1 MHIYEEQEEPISV
14 PLGDRT
20 GHYRSMKS
28 KSMVQSVKC
37 DPDALNPKGDM
48 SKSFACLLE
57 DLLSNQNHFD
67 DTTSNGRKSF
77 LSASTKAPVQ
87 LDSWHEFSHIVEEM
101 SCATPSAHFA
111 I

>member
-1 MHIYEEQEEPISV
+1 
-14 PLGDRT
+14 
-20 GHYRSMKS
+20 
-28 KSMVQSVKC
+28 MVQSVKC
-37 DPDALNPKGDM
+37 DPDALNQKRDI

-57 DLLSNQNHFD
+57 DLLSNQKHFD
-67 DTTSNGRKSF
+67 DTTNGRKSF

>member
-1 MHIYEEQEEPISV
+1 VHIYEEQEEPISV

-37 DPDALNPKGDM
+37 DPDALNQKRDI

-57 DLLSNQNHFD
+57 DLLSNQKHFD
-67 DTTSNGRKSF
+67 DTTNGRKSF

>member
-14 PLGDRT
+14 PLADRT

-37 DPDALNPKGDM
+37 DPDALNQKRDI

-57 DLLSNQNHFD
+57 DLLSNQKHFD
-67 DTTSNGRKSF
+67 DTTNGRKSF